1 MDKRLFILKRF
12 FLILVQSFLIT
23 GITLVA
29 VIPFSC
35 KISPQG
41 IQIIG
46 GNYSIPKLQEINVE
60 SDEIVELKFSEG
72 VNIKNL
78 VISPFIENVSN
89 STEISLNTELSLA
102 IKTATDK
109 NRSLKCSVNFE
120 DENKTVKIIIDEKTE
135 IGKKYEI
142 YGVVE
147 DKIGNSLTFCVPF
160 IGYNSK
166 IPKLLI
172 TEIHPAMASQNKND
186 KEKNVRRVEYVKFL
200 ALTDG
205 NLSGLKFCSGLYGE
219 SKDYDFPAVEVKS
232 GEFFTLH
239 LREKGDGCISEE
251 GEDFTLAFA
260 PYTSKFL
267 RDLWRL
273 SDDKSIGD
281 KKDILVVKNS
291 ITGELY
297 DAIMYSDGSFEN
309 WSNILKTD
317 FTLHEDFSKIY
328 KNCKPEN
335 AFSSKGIGTTKVFA
349 RKNISEILENFSS
362 VEDFSYT
369 IENSSEFWEIT
380 TSSLLSE

>member
-1 MDKRLFILKRF
+1 MDKKLFIFKRF
-12 FLILVQSFLIT
+12 FLILVQSLFIT

-35 KISPQG
+35 KINSQG

-60 SDEIVELKFSEG
+60 SEQIVKLKFSEG
-72 VNIKNL
+72 VNIKNI
-78 VISPFIENVSN
+78 VVSPFIENVSN
-89 STEISLNTELSLA
+89 STEISSTSELSLA

-109 NRSLKCSVNFE
+109 NHSIKCSTNFE
-120 DENKTVKIIIDEKTE
+120 DENKTVKIIIEEKTE

-160 IGYNSK
+160 SGYNSK
-166 IPKLLI
+166 IPKILI
-172 TEIHPAMASQNKND
+172 TEIHPAMANQNND
-186 KEKNVRRVEYVKFL
+186 EKSKNVRRVEYVKFL

-219 SKDYDFPAVEVKS
+219 SKGYDFPAVNVKS

-239 LREKGDGCISEE
+239 LRTKNDGCISEE
-251 GEDFTLAFA
+251 GDDLSLAFSK
-260 PYTSKFL
+260 YTSDNI
-267 RDLWRL
+267 RDLWISL
-273 SDDKSIGD
+273 DEKTVGD

-291 ITGELY
+291 ITGKLY
-297 DAIMYSDGSFEN
+297 DAFMYSDGSFEN
-309 WSNILKTD
+309 WSNVLKTD
-317 FTLHEDFSKIY
+317 FTLCEDFSKIY
-328 KNCKPEN
+328 KDSKPEN
-335 AFSSKGIGTTKVFA
+335 AFFSKGIGTTKVFA
-349 RKNISEILENFSS
+349 RKNISEILENVSRN
-362 VEDFSYT
+362 ENFSYP
-369 IENSSEFWEIT
+369 IENSSSFWEMA